1 MRQIDFKA
9 QVLPHLL
16 AVLFFLALTA
26 AYLSPI
32 LFEDKSLVQNDIL
45 QSKGG
50 SQEILDYREKTGEE
64 ALWTNAMFSGMPAY
78 LINTH
83 FSGDF
88 FVYVHKA
95 MTLNL
100 PAVAANIFLTLV
112 CAYIL
117 FVVMGMSTWLSV
129 VGAIAL
135 AFTSYNIAILEAGHN
150 TKSLAIA
157 YIPLVVAGLLYAFR
171 RGNRHLWLGAALFA
185 FGLTMHIRANH
196 LQITYYLLL
205 LVLVFGVVQLVYA
218 IKEKALAG
226 FLKTTVVLGV
236 AAILAAGVSF
246 GRLYTTM
253 EYGKYSI
260 RGKSELK
267 EANSGDKT
275 SAGLD
280 RDYAFGWSYG
290 VGETMTL
297 LIPNF
302 YGGASQGALDEDS
315 ETAREFARLGVPPV
329 QMQELLRAL
338 PLYWGDQPF
347 TSGPVYVG
355 AIVCFLFVLG
365 LLVADKRLRFWLLAA
380 TVISIVLAWGK
391 NFEAFNYFMFDYF
404 PGYNKFRAVSM
415 ALVIAQI
422 AMPVLGIFALYRFL
436 QQPGDKKA
444 AEKKLLLAAGITGGL
459 CLLVA
464 ILAGMASFVGTAD
477 AQLEQMQWPVRAL
490 RADRESMMRTDAF
503 RSLVFILLAAGVL
516 YFYLKQKLSAT
527 TATIAVGFLIL
538 VDLWAVD
545 KRYLSNDDFQKRLV
559 ETHFQPSAADQLI
572 LQDKDLSYRVI
583 NLANPFN
590 EARTSYF
597 HKSVGG
603 YHGAKLRRYQDVID
617 KHIAQ
622 NNLEVLNMLNTRY
635 FITTDPQQPVQR
647 NQQALGNA
655 WFVEKLMPVNS
666 PDAELAALTTLH
678 PATEAVVDVTKFP
691 LKEKTYSTTGSQIR
705 LTAYAPNHLRY
716 EVNAQTNGF
725 VVFSEIYYQ
734 DGWNAY
740 LDDKLVDHIR
750 VNYILRGMPVPAGKH
765 KIEFKFEPREYEIGN
780 TVTLI
785 SSILM
790 LGVVFGGIFYA
801 FRTATPKANVLKEP
815 VKK

>member
-1 MRQIDFKA
+1 
-9 QVLPHLL
+9 V
-16 AVLFFLALTA
+16 
-26 AYLSPI
+26 
-32 LFEDKSLVQNDIL
+32 
-45 QSKGG
+45 
-50 SQEILDYREKTGEE
+50 
-64 ALWTNAMFSGMPAY
+64 
-78 LINTH
+78 
-83 FSGDF
+83 
-88 FVYVHKA
+88 
-95 MTLNL
+95 
-100 PAVAANIFLTLV
+100 
-112 CAYIL
+112 
-117 FVVMGMSTWLSV
+117 
-129 VGAIAL
+129 
-135 AFTSYNIAILEAGHN
+135 
-150 TKSLAIA
+150 
-157 YIPLVVAGLLYAFR
+157 PLVLAGLLYAFR
-171 RGNRHLWLGAALFA
+171 RGSRHLWLGAALFA

-205 LVLVFGVVQLVYA
+205 LILVFGVVQLVYA
-218 IKEKALAG
+218 LREKALAD

-236 AAILAAGVSF
+236 AALIAAGVSF
-246 GRLYTTM
+246 GRLYTTL
-253 EYGKYSI
+253 EYSKYSI

-267 EANSGDKT
+267 EANSGDKA

-280 RDYAFGWSYG
+280 RDYAFQWSYG

-315 ETAREFARLGVPPV
+315 QTAQEFAKLGVPPV
-329 QMQELLRAL
+329 QMQELLKAL
-338 PLYWGDQPF
+338 PLYWGDQMF

-365 LLVADKRLRFWLLAA
+365 LLVVESRLRYWLLAA
-380 TVISIVLAWGK
+380 TIFSMVLSWGK

-422 AMPVLGIFALYRFL
+422 AMPLLGIYALWRLL
-436 QQPGDKKA
+436 QQTDKKA
-444 AEKKLLLAAGITGGL
+444 AEKKVLYAAGITGGL

-464 ILAGMASFVGTAD
+464 LFAGMASFVAPAD
-477 AQLEQMQWPVRAL
+477 AQLEQMQWPVQAL
-490 RADRESMMRTDAF
+490 RADRESMMRGDAI

-516 YFYLKQKLSAT
+516 YFYLKQKVSAT
-527 TATIAVGFLIL
+527 AATLALGLLIL
-538 VDLWAVD
+538 VDLWSVD

-559 ETHFQPSAADQLI
+559 ETHFQPSPADQLI

-635 FITTDPQQPVQR
+635 FITTDAQQPVQR

-655 WFVEKLMPVNS
+655 WFVQKLIPVNT
-666 PDAELAALTTLH
+666 PDEELAALTTLH
-678 PATEAVVDVTKFP
+678 PATEAVVDVSKFP
-691 LKEKTYSTTGSQIR
+691 VKDQVFGTTGGTIR
-705 LTAYAPNHLRY
+705 LTSYAPNHLKY
-716 EVNAQTNGF
+716 DANAAAGGF
-725 VVFSEIYYQ
+725 AVFSEIYYK

-740 LDDKLVDHIR
+740 LDGKLVDHIR
-750 VNYILRGMPVPAGKH
+750 VNYILRGMPLPAGQH
-765 KIEFKFEPREYEIGN
+765 TIEFKFEPKEYQIGN

-790 LGVVFGGIFYA
+790 LAIVVGGVFYA
-801 FRTATPKANVLKEP
+801 FRTAAPREVVVKEP